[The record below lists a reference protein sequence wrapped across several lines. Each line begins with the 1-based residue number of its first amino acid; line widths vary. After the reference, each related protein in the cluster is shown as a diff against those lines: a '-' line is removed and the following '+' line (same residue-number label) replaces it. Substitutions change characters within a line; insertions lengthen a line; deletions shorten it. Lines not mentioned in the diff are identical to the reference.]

1 MKQIRLWI
9 RPKGV
14 YPLPPTLQPAENA
27 QQHEELLQTQA
38 SASAAQAVAS
48 DDHAAI
54 LVGGVGADGAH
65 LTLNHKHRSSHWKAA
80 KKAKKKAA
88 AAAAAAAALG
98 EPVADSP
105 PPQPDLISLP
115 RPSRFQFGYVEHS
128 SLTSMSG
135 MLHFSQIAK
144 INNLT
149 VPCCVLA

>member
-1 MKQIRLWI
+1 VKQIRLWI

-27 QQHEELLQTQA
+27 QQHEKLLQTQA

-48 DDHAAI
+48 DDPAAM
-54 LVGGVGADGAH
+54 LVGGDGADGSH
-65 LTLNHKHRSSHWKAA
+65 LILNHKHRSSHWKAA

-88 AAAAAAAALG
+88 AAAAAAASG

-105 PPQPDLISLP
+105 PLQPDLISLA
-115 RPSRFQFGYVEHS
+115 RPSRFQFGCVEQS

-135 MLHFSQIAK
+135 MLHVSISRQSI
-144 INNLT
+144 
-149 VPCCVLA
+149 